1 TSPIPDPAQQ
11 LDVIGMD
18 HLIRTRKLRCHL
30 WCGRLLSSMAP
41 YNLTIMS
48 TCTGTLP
55 TFAGLGLLFVTAG
68 IVDRFTRACTLAL
81 TVLGTPAAT
90 ASTRLASTM
99 LTATATTTL
108 TVGATKAFGLFGVES
123 FAGSL
128 RFRQTTLGIL
138 GDVQVLIQVWGRRIG
153 FNWLDLFNS

>member
-1 TSPIPDPAQQ
+1 
-11 LDVIGMD
+11 
-18 HLIRTRKLRCHL
+18 
-30 WCGRLLSSMAP
+30 
-41 YNLTIMS
+41 
-48 TCTGTLP
+48 
-55 TFAGLGLLFVTAG
+55 
-68 IVDRFTRACTLAL
+68 RFTRACTLAL

-90 ASTRLASTM
+90 ASTRLASTV

-138 GDVQVLIQVWGRRIG
+138 GNVQVLIQVWGRRIG
-153 FNWLDLFNS
+153 FSWLALRHSYRVGDPVPPWHIFPLDQGHSYARMPSTSSPTDTVQVSVFVCGGLEVEHAGDVFHVDATGCNIGCQKY

>member
-1 TSPIPDPAQQ
+1 
-11 LDVIGMD
+11 
-18 HLIRTRKLRCHL
+18 
-30 WCGRLLSSMAP
+30 MAP

-81 TVLGTPAAT
+81 TALGTPAAT
-90 ASTRLASTM
+90 ASTRLASTV

-128 RFRQTTLGIL
+128 RFRPTTLGIL
-138 GDVQVLIQVWGRRIG
+138 GDVHVLIQGWGRGLG
-153 FNWLDLFNS
+153 FQCMGWFSSFG